1 MLKSLAIKLAMLAAT
16 VGLVLWIGW
25 PSPHDPERGPSP
37 GAINVATGPAT
48 VRPSYVGAPAAP
60 LSTEATPRRLNL
72 NRASAEDFQQLP
84 GIGPVLAQRII
95 EWRRQHG
102 AFKQVDELNAVK
114 GIGTKKLQQIRP
126 LVMVGQDKLK
136 AAAGAPSKAAALSQH
151 RDFP

>member
-25 PSPHDPERGPSP
+25 PTPNEPGREPAPS
-37 GAINVATGPAT
+37 GAINTVSRPAATG
-48 VRPSYVGAPAAP
+48 SSLAPASAAKVSSK
-60 LSTEATPRRLNL
+60 LDL

-84 GIGPVLAQRII
+84 GIGPVLAQRMV

-102 AFKQVDELNAVK
+102 AFTQVDELNAVK

-126 LVMVGQDKLK
+126 LVTVGKPK
-136 AAAGAPSKAAALSQH
+136 AAAGHPSKAVASAKH
-151 RDFP
+151 RDIP